1 MVKKGL
7 VSILIKNLSLY
18 IQSHKVSALC
28 QPETNI
34 KSNETKALTVGTI
47 GSDTPILKQTPL
59 KENWTSSKE
68 DDITIDSHSPYYSP
82 VCESYENESFN
93 ADESKSD
100 VSDFELQ
107 VK

>member
-7 VSILIKNLSLY
+7 VPILIKNLSLY
-18 IQSHKVSALC
+18 IQARKISDLC
-28 QPETNI
+28 RSEIII
-34 KSNETKALTVGTI
+34 KSDDTETLAVGSICPT
-47 GSDTPILKQTPL
+47 TPL
-59 KENWTSSKE
+59 PKSTPLNESWTSLKE
-68 DDITIDSHSPYYSP
+68 ENITIDSHSPYYSP
-82 VCESYENESFN
+82 VCESFENESLN